1 MKFYVLNTNKRQH
14 KQCEEDMIKHQTASA
29 YGIPWGN
36 SIKKLEVGDIVF
48 LYSNKVGI
56 IAYGIVETDWAM
68 RSFCIDNIKDDE
80 YYVRLRNFKLLKTP
94 MPASRIKEITSK
106 LSFRQTMFSIDC

>member
-1 MKFYVLNTNKRQH
+1 M
-14 KQCEEDMIKHQTASA
+14 
-29 YGIPWGN
+29 
-36 SIKKLEVGDIVF
+36 
-48 LYSNKVGI
+48 
-56 IAYGIVETDWAM
+56 ETDWAM

-106 LSFRQTMFSIDC
+106 LSFRQTMFNIDSIIGIEFIEEINRQYI